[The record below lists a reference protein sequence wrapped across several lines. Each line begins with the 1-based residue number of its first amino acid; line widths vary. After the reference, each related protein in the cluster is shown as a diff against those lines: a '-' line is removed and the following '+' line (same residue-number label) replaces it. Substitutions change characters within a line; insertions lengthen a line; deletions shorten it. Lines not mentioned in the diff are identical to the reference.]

1 MTGVAGELGVN
12 VPAGNVSMVSKA
24 VYHNS
29 GALGEESEADGVEE
43 VSGSGSSAGVVDGS
57 AAKIDSLGSVRS
69 GSGVRLDN

>member
-1 MTGVAGELGVN
+1 MTGVAGELDAN

-29 GALGEESEADGVEE
+29 GALGEESEADGVE